1 MARGAMAFVR
11 GTIRQGT
18 VSDAKNEGERP
29 LVSALGQL
37 LSGAKYR
44 VFALWPGKS
53 DGPDAPVSILS
64 CIFVSSYAG
73 NRRRT
78 GAPDGPNLH
87 ESMMKR
93 IARIAAVS
101 AVLMGLAL
109 PRAVA
114 QELVWGAYFD
124 FFFDNREYKSELNW
138 PQSLFGARIAPELG
152 VSWDGRHSIM
162 FGYSMLA
169 NFGAKPFETDN
180 EIFGYYQYDSPKFK
194 AYAGVI
200 PRYKEIGD
208 YPSAFLS
215 DSVRYFDPNLTG
227 LLLQYQGG
235 RGYVEFGCDWNSM
248 ITNEKR
254 EKFLLFSAGRIR
266 YGLFY
271 AGYHLTM
278 YHHAGTYLE
287 DGVVDNVLIHPHV
300 GLDLA
305 EVARMEKLSVQ
316 AGWLQAFQNDRKY
329 VGEYVT
335 PHGFQ
340 LEIKA
345 QKWKFGI
352 FNTLY
357 AGKNLMPYYMTD
369 NPSLDYGPGLYWG
382 EPWYRTNRIYDR
394 LELYWQPLCNE
405 TMKLRVASVHHYD
418 GHKWGWQQKVLF
430 TVNLGQHRVFKKKP

>member
-1 MARGAMAFVR
+1 
-11 GTIRQGT
+11 
-18 VSDAKNEGERP
+18 
-29 LVSALGQL
+29 
-37 LSGAKYR
+37 
-44 VFALWPGKS
+44 
-53 DGPDAPVSILS
+53 
-64 CIFVSSYAG
+64 
-73 NRRRT
+73 
-78 GAPDGPNLH
+78 
-87 ESMMKR
+87 MMKR

-162 FGYSMLA
+162 LGYSMLA

-305 EVARMEKLSVQ
+305 EVSRMASGFPERPQVCRGVCHAARIPVGDQGAEVEVRY
-316 AGWLQAFQNDRKY
+316 FQ
-329 VGEYVT
+329 
-335 PHGFQ
+335 
-340 LEIKA
+340 
-345 QKWKFGI
+345 
-352 FNTLY
+352 Y
-357 AGKNLMPYYMTD
+357 AVCRQESDALLHD
-369 NPSLDYGPGLYWG
+369 
-382 EPWYRTNRIYDR
+382 
-394 LELYWQPLCNE
+394 
-405 TMKLRVASVHHYD
+405 
-418 GHKWGWQQKVLF
+418 
-430 TVNLGQHRVFKKKP
+430 

>member
-1 MARGAMAFVR
+1 
-11 GTIRQGT
+11 
-18 VSDAKNEGERP
+18 
-29 LVSALGQL
+29 
-37 LSGAKYR
+37 
-44 VFALWPGKS
+44 
-53 DGPDAPVSILS
+53 
-64 CIFVSSYAG
+64 
-73 NRRRT
+73 
-78 GAPDGPNLH
+78 
-87 ESMMKR
+87 MMKR
-93 IARIAAVS
+93 IARLAAVS
-101 AVLMGLAL
+101 AVRMGLAL

-162 FGYSMLA
+162 LGYSMLA